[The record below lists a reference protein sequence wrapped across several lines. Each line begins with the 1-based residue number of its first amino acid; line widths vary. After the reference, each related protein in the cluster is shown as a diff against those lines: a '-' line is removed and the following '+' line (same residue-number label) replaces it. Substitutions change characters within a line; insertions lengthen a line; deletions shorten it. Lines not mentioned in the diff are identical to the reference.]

1 MKFAFPELPADERR
15 LSLEQATVGRNNLP
29 VVLGFESRISP
40 FFGSGE
46 ELDQVD
52 HLAVIPLQRTGPLN
66 FSTRAMAQG
75 DE

>member
-1 MKFAFPELPADERR
+1 MKLAFFELSADEGR
-15 LSLEQATVGRNNLP
+15 LCIEQATVGRNNLP
-29 VVLGFESRISP
+29 VVLGLESRISP
-40 FFGSGE
+40 FFGSAE

-52 HLAVIPLQRTGPLN
+52 HLAVIPLQRTGPSN